1 MTRPHPDATQR
12 SGCGGRGGAAERTR
26 PVPNPGPLPQT
37 NGVFA
42 AGESRRKRSA
52 VFDGAGEGC
61 AACAD
66 DAQAGVWR
74 ALKGFPFSFCC
85 RWPVCFFASL
95 LLCPP
100 PWCSS
105 RPAPHSNA
113 DHRAWVAAVL
123 GGPSLIAPHPLP
135 VCCTFPCNWRQNFLA
150 PKIGALPRGP
160 LPSGGRCRGAAAA
173 GAQRGQ
179 PLWNP
184 RQGGH
189 PPESPR

>member
-42 AGESRRKRSA
+42 AGESRRKRSGMDVRRNRTEWSA

-74 ALKGFPFSFCC
+74 ALKGFPFSFRCH
-85 RWPVCFFASL
+85 WPVCFFASL

-113 DHRAWVAAVL
+113 DHRARGAAVL
-123 GGPSLIAPHPLP
+123 GGPSLIAGHPSPLR
-135 VCCTFPCNWRQNFLA
+135 CTSPCNGGQKFFSSA
-150 PKIGALPRGP
+150 PYRSSDRPTR
-160 LPSGGRCRGAAAA
+160 
-173 GAQRGQ
+173 
-179 PLWNP
+179 
-184 RQGGH
+184 
-189 PPESPR
+189 

>member
-42 AGESRRKRSA
+42 AGESRRKRSGMDVRRNRTEWSA

-61 AACAD
+61 AACTD

-74 ALKGFPFSFCC
+74 ALKGFPFSFRC

-113 DHRAWVAAVL
+113 DHRARGAAVL
-123 GGPSLIAPHPLP
+123 GGPSLIAGHPSPLR
-135 VCCTFPCNWRQNFLA
+135 CTFPCNGGKNFFV
-150 PKIGALPRGP
+150 RP
-160 LPSGGRCRGAAAA
+160 LPLVRP
-173 GAQRGQ
+173 AQQIVRADAVIIC
-179 PLWNP
+179 
-184 RQGGH
+184 
-189 PPESPR
+189 